1 MGSTSPHNS
10 RISRA
15 SRFAAVLVAL
25 TIAFLGTIVLAQPRG
40 SNRIL
45 VLEEEIVEGRIEKPE
60 AFYILQPTN
69 LNYEHVELQQ
79 SFIPELLDTVR
90 ESPFKPSP
98 RH

>member
-1 MGSTSPHNS
+1 M
-10 RISRA
+10 I
-15 SRFAAVLVAL
+15 VLFGVVAL
-25 TIAFLGTIVLAQPRG
+25 AQRG
-40 SNRIL
+40 NNRIL

-69 LNYEHVELQQ
+69 LNYEHVELQE

-90 ESPFKPSP
+90 ESPFKPSS

>member
-1 MGSTSPHNS
+1 MHSTSTLNHTPT
-10 RISRA
+10 RPRWLLALCA
-15 SRFAAVLVAL
+15 SVMIVLFGVVAL
-25 TIAFLGTIVLAQPRG
+25 AQRG
-40 SNRIL
+40 NNRIL

-69 LNYEHVELQQ
+69 LNYEHVELQE

-90 ESPFKPSP
+90 ESPFKPSS